1 MTRQSFEEE
10 RPVSAAANPVDAEAS
25 AAIERLLGGMDLRD
39 KLGQMLLGGFDGTK
53 MTTEAMKLISA
64 YRAGGIIYFSR
75 NVSSPE
81 QLAALTRELQEA
93 ASANGVPPLWVSIDQ
108 EGGMVARITEG
119 VTLMPGQM
127 AIAAAGS
134 AEDAYRAAYVSGSE
148 LRRIGINLNYAPVL
162 DVNNNPLNPVIG
174 VRSFGES
181 PEAAAEFGAAA
192 VRGYQ
197 DAGVAATAKHFPG
210 HGDTDVDSHL
220 DLPTVPHD
228 RARMD
233 KVELVPFRRAFAE
246 GVDAVMSA
254 HIYFPALEKEKLP
267 VTLSPA
273 VLTGLLREE
282 LGFEGIITTDCMEM
296 NAIAEHYGV
305 AEASVLAVLAGA
317 DQILVSHR
325 SDRQGAALAALE
337 AAVHEGRIAEA
348 RIDDSVRRLL
358 RMKWKRG
365 ILTRESAARLL
376 GEAANAAGGA
386 GAFALQTAAEEACTR
401 AEHRQEREEE
411 QLGEGF
417 EPIEVE
423 SGGTGIGSAAGEP
436 PDESELLRGSA
447 EEAASGNAAEAA
459 EPVEE
464 GQVVGDSR
472 QEPSADG
479 LAGLRVPEALDTARR
494 ISEAS
499 VTLVRNERKILPLR
513 PARTLA
519 ITCSAN
525 VTAFVD
531 ESIAGTRGL
540 GRELAELGLDVIDRV
555 VDAGQVA
562 AHGEALLA
570 EAAREDVEQIVVG
583 TYNAQFNPA
592 QAELVRRLQA
602 LGRPLA
608 VVALRDPYDLL
619 AFPDVPAYAAVYE
632 SRPLALRSAAAA
644 LLGRIPF
651 RGRLPVSVGPDYPAG
666 WGLRT

>member
-1 MTRQSFEEE
+1 MTRQSFGEE

-25 AAIERLLGGMDLRD
+25 AAIERLLGGMELRD

-53 MTTEAMKLISA
+53 MTTEAMKLIAA
-64 YRAGGIIYFSR
+64 YRTGGIIYFSR

-93 ASANGVPPLWVSIDQ
+93 ASANGVPPLWISIDQ

-134 AEDAYRAAYVSGSE
+134 AEEAYRAAYVSGSE

-181 PEAAAEFGAAA
+181 PEAVAEFGAAA

-228 RARMD
+228 RTRMD
-233 KVELVPFRRAFAE
+233 KVELVPFKRAFAE

-267 VTLSPA
+267 VTLSPS

-365 ILTRESAARLL
+365 ILTCESAARLL
-376 GEAANAAGGA
+376 GEASDAAGGP
-386 GAFALQTAAEEACTR
+386 GAFASQTAAEEASTR
-401 AEHRQEREEE
+401 AGHREERKE
-411 QLGEGF
+411 ERLGKGF

-447 EEAASGNAAEAA
+447 EAASGSAAEVA

-464 GQVVGDSR
+464 GLAVGDSR
-472 QEPSADG
+472 REPSADG
-479 LAGLRVPEALDTARR
+479 LAGLRAPEALDTARR

-531 ESIAGTRGL
+531 ESIASTRGL

-562 AHGEALLA
+562 AHREALLD

-632 SRPLALRSAAAA
+632 SRPLALQSAAAA
-644 LLGRIPF
+644 LLGVIPF
-651 RGRLPVSVGPDYPAG
+651 RGRLPVSIGPDYPAG

>member
-1 MTRQSFEEE
+1 MTRQPFEESKKISEE
-10 RPVSAAANPVDAEAS
+10 RPVDAEAS
-25 AAIERLLGGMDLRD
+25 AAIERLLGGMKLQD

-53 MTTEAMKLISA
+53 MTTEAMKLIAA
-64 YRAGGIIYFSR
+64 YRTGGIIYFSR

-81 QLAALTRELQEA
+81 QLAALTRELQQA
-93 ASANGVPPLWVSIDQ
+93 AAANGVPPLWISIDQ

-134 AEDAYRAAYVSGSE
+134 AEEAYRAAYVGGSE
-148 LRRIGINLNYAPVL
+148 LRMIGINLNYAPVL

-233 KVELVPFRRAFAE
+233 KVELVPFKRAFAE

-267 VTLSPA
+267 VTLSPS

-365 ILTRESAARLL
+365 ILMRAAAARLL
-376 GEAANAAGGA
+376 GEAAV
-386 GAFALQTAAEEACTR
+386 Q
-401 AEHRQEREEE
+401 EE
-411 QLGEGF
+411 QSGGF
-417 EPIEVE
+417 EPIEVK
-423 SGGTGIGSAAGEP
+423 SGGTGIGSSAGEP
-436 PDESELLRGSA
+436 PYESELLRGSA
-447 EEAASGNAAEAA
+447 AASGNAAEAA
-459 EPVEE
+459 EPLEE
-464 GQVVGDSR
+464 SRTAGDNR
-472 QEPSADG
+472 PNPSADG
-479 LAGLRVPEALDTARR
+479 LAGLRAPEALDTARR

-499 VTLVRNERKILPLR
+499 VTLVRNERKIVPLR
-513 PARTLA
+513 PERTLA

-531 ESIAGTRGL
+531 ESIASTRGL

-555 VDAGQVA
+555 VDAGRIA
-562 AHGEALLA
+562 AHLEALLA
-570 EAAREDVEQIVVG
+570 EAAREDVKQIVVG

-632 SRPLALRSAAAA
+632 SRPLALRSAASA

-651 RGRLPVSVGPDYPAG
+651 RGRLPVSIGPDYPAG

>member
-10 RPVSAAANPVDAEAS
+10 PRVSATANPIDAEAS

-53 MTTEAMKLISA
+53 MTTEAMKLIAA
-64 YRAGGIIYFSR
+64 YRTGGIIYFSR
-75 NVSSPE
+75 NVSSPG
-81 QLAALTRELQEA
+81 QLADLTRELQEA
-93 ASANGVPPLWVSIDQ
+93 AAANGVPPLWISIDQ

-134 AEDAYRAAYVSGSE
+134 AQEAYRAAYISGSE

-233 KVELVPFRRAFAE
+233 KVELVPFKRAFAE

-337 AAVHEGRIAEA
+337 AAVHEGRIDEA

-365 ILTRESAARLL
+365 ILTCGSAARLL
-376 GEAANAAGGA
+376 GETANASGESA
-386 GAFALQTAAEEACTR
+386 ALASQTATEAVTR
-401 AEHRQEREEE
+401 ADAGEAREEE
-411 QLGEGF
+411 RQSEGF
-417 EPIEVE
+417 EPIEVK
-423 SGGTGIGSAAGEP
+423 SGGTGIGSSAGDLP
-436 PDESELLRGSA
+436 YESEMFGGSA
-447 EEAASGNAAEAA
+447 EKAASGNAADVSGAGERNL
-459 EPVEE
+459 VD
-464 GQVVGDSR
+464 GSR
-472 QEPSADG
+472 QKAALVG
-479 LAGLRVPEALDTARR
+479 LAGLRAPEALDTARR

-499 VTLVRNERKILPLR
+499 VTLVRNEQKILPLR

-531 ESIAGTRGL
+531 ESIASTRGL
-540 GRELAELGLDVIDRV
+540 GRELAELGLDVVDRV
-555 VDAGQVA
+555 IDAGQVA
-562 AHGEALLA
+562 AHLEALLA
-570 EAAREDVEQIVVG
+570 EAEREDVKQIVVG

-632 SRPLALRSAAAA
+632 SRPLALRSAASA

-651 RGRLPVSVGPDYPAG
+651 CGRLPVSVGPDYPAG

>member
-1 MTRQSFEEE
+1 
-10 RPVSAAANPVDAEAS
+10 
-25 AAIERLLGGMDLRD
+25 
-39 KLGQMLLGGFDGTK
+39 
-53 MTTEAMKLISA
+53 
-64 YRAGGIIYFSR
+64 
-75 NVSSPE
+75 
-81 QLAALTRELQEA
+81 
-93 ASANGVPPLWVSIDQ
+93 
-108 EGGMVARITEG
+108 MVARITEG

-134 AEDAYRAAYVSGSE
+134 AEEAYRAAYVSGSE

-233 KVELVPFRRAFAE
+233 RVELVPFRRAIVE

-267 VTLSPA
+267 VTLSPS

-325 SDRQGAALAALE
+325 SDRQGAALSALE
-337 AAVHEGRIAEA
+337 AAVREGRIAET

-365 ILTRESAARLL
+365 ILTWTAAVRLL
-376 GEAANAAGGA
+376 GEAANAAGGP
-386 GAFALQTAAEEACTR
+386 GAFASQTAAEEACTR
-401 AEHRQEREEE
+401 TGHWEEREEE
-411 QLGEGF
+411 RLGERF
-417 EPIEVE
+417 EPIEVK
-423 SGGTGIGSAAGEP
+423 SGGTGIGSSAGEP

-447 EEAASGNAAEAA
+447 EAASGNAAEAA

-464 GQVVGDSR
+464 SGAFGDSR
-472 QEPSADG
+472 QELSADG
-479 LAGLRVPEALDTARR
+479 LAGLRAPEALDTARR

-531 ESIAGTRGL
+531 ESIASTRGL

-562 AHGEALLA
+562 AHLEALLA
-570 EAAREDVEQIVVG
+570 EAAREDIEQIIVG

-602 LGRPLA
+602 LGGPLA

-619 AFPDVPAYAAVYE
+619 VFPDVPAYAAVYE
-632 SRPLALRSAAAA
+632 SRPLALRSAASA

>member
-1 MTRQSFEEE
+1 MS
-10 RPVSAAANPVDAEAS
+10 
-25 AAIERLLGGMDLRD
+25 LRD
-39 KLGQMLLGGFDGTK
+39 KLGQMLLGGFDGTT
-53 MTTEAMKLISA
+53 MTTDAMKLIAA

-81 QLAALTRELQEA
+81 QLADLTRELQDA
-93 ASANGVPPLWVSIDQ
+93 AAANGLPPLWISIDQ

-134 AEDAYRAAYVSGSE
+134 AEEAYRAAYVSGSE

-162 DVNNNPLNPVIG
+162 DVNNNPRNPVIG

-181 PEAAAEFGAAA
+181 PEAVAEFGAAM
-192 VRGYQ
+192 VRGFQ

-228 RARMD
+228 RARMEEI
-233 KVELVPFRRAFAE
+233 ELVPFKRALAE

-267 VTLSPA
+267 VTLSPS

-282 LGFEGIITTDCMEM
+282 LGFDGIITTDCMEM

-305 AEASVLAVLAGA
+305 AEAAVLAVLAGA
-317 DQILVSHR
+317 DQVLVSHHAN
-325 SDRQGAALAALE
+325 RQGAALNALE
-337 AAVHEGRIAEA
+337 EAVQGGRITES
-348 RIDDSVRRLL
+348 RIDHSVRRLL
-358 RMKWKRG
+358 RMKGKRG
-365 ILTRESAARLL
+365 ILTPAAAERLL
-376 GEAANAAGGA
+376 GETERQAERQEAQRERPESIEVKSGGA
-386 GAFALQTAAEEACTR
+386 A
-401 AEHRQEREEE
+401 
-411 QLGEGF
+411 
-417 EPIEVE
+417 
-423 SGGTGIGSAAGEP
+423 IGSLAGEVP
-436 PDESELLRGSA
+436 SESELLRGS
-447 EEAASGNAAEAA
+447 EESAPGSAADSSEAS
-459 EPVEE
+459 
-464 GQVVGDSR
+464 QSVGESPAVGMR
-472 QEPSADG
+472 QKASVDG
-479 LAGLRVPEALDTARR
+479 LAGLREPEALETARR

-499 VTLVRNERKILPLR
+499 VTLVRNERRILPLR
-513 PARTLA
+513 PVRTLA

-531 ESIAGTRGL
+531 ESIASTRGL
-540 GRELAELGLDVIDRV
+540 GRELAELGLEVIDRV
-555 VDAGQVA
+555 VDAGDVA
-562 AHGEALLA
+562 AHQEALLR
-570 EAAREDVEQIVVG
+570 EAQRGDIAQIVVG

-592 QAELVRRLQA
+592 QAELVRQLRG
-602 LGRPLA
+602 LGLPLV

-619 AFPDVPAYAAVYE
+619 EFPNVPAYVAIYE
-632 SRPLALRSAAAA
+632 SRPLALQSAALA

-651 RGRLPVSVGPDYPAG
+651 RGRLPVSVGADYPAG

>member
-1 MTRQSFEEE
+1 MTRQSFGEEP
-10 RPVSAAANPVDAEAS
+10 PVSAAANPVDAEAS
-25 AAIERLLGGMDLRD
+25 AMIDRLLGDMELRD

-53 MTTEAMKLISA
+53 MTTEAMKLIAA
-64 YRAGGIIYFSR
+64 YRTGGIIYFSR

-93 ASANGVPPLWVSIDQ
+93 ASANGVPPLWISIDQ

-134 AEDAYRAAYVSGSE
+134 AQEAYRAAYVSGSE

-233 KVELVPFRRAFAE
+233 KVELVPFKRAFAE

-267 VTLSPA
+267 VTLSPS

-337 AAVHEGRIAEA
+337 AAVHEGRVDEA

-376 GEAANAAGGA
+376 GEAAAEAG
-386 GAFALQTAAEEACTR
+386 TR
-401 AEHRQEREEE
+401 ADAGEAREEE
-411 QLGEGF
+411 RQSGKRQS
-417 EPIEVE
+417 IEVK
-423 SGGTGIGSAAGEP
+423 SGGTGIGSSAGEP
-436 PDESELLRGSA
+436 PYESELLRGSA
-447 EEAASGNAAEAA
+447 AASGNAAETA

-464 GQVVGDSR
+464 SRTVGDSR
-472 QEPSADG
+472 QKPSADG

-531 ESIAGTRGL
+531 ESIASTRGL

-562 AHGEALLA
+562 AHREALLD
-570 EAAREDVEQIVVG
+570 EAAREDVKQIIVG

-592 QAELVRRLQA
+592 QAELVRGLQA

-632 SRPLALRSAAAA
+632 SRPLALRSAASA

>member
-1 MTRQSFEEE
+1 
-10 RPVSAAANPVDAEAS
+10 
-25 AAIERLLGGMDLRD
+25 MDLQS

-53 MTTEAMKLISA
+53 MTTEAMKLIAA
-64 YRAGGIIYFSR
+64 YRTGGIIYFSR
-75 NVSSPE
+75 NVSSPG
-81 QLAALTRELQEA
+81 QLADLTRELQEA
-93 ASANGVPPLWVSIDQ
+93 AAANGVPPLWISIDQ

-134 AEDAYRAAYVSGSE
+134 AQEAYRAAYVSGSE

-233 KVELVPFRRAFAE
+233 KVELVPFKRAFAE

-337 AAVHEGRIAEA
+337 AAVHEGRISEA

-365 ILTRESAARLL
+365 ILTRGSAARLL
-376 GEAANAAGGA
+376 GEAATETG
-386 GAFALQTAAEEACTR
+386 TR
-401 AEHRQEREEE
+401 TDGEKAREEE
-411 QLGEGF
+411 RQSGEF
-417 EPIEVE
+417 EPIEVK
-423 SGGTGIGSAAGEP
+423 SGGTGIGSTAGELP
-436 PDESELLRGSA
+436 SESEPLRWSA
-447 EEAASGNAAEAA
+447 EQETASGDAADVSGAG
-459 EPVEE
+459 E
-464 GQVVGDSR
+464 GDLVDGSR
-472 QEPSADG
+472 QKAVAVG
-479 LAGLRVPEALDTARR
+479 LAGLRAPEALDTARR

-499 VTLVRNERKILPLR
+499 ATLVRNERKIVPLR

-531 ESIAGTRGL
+531 ESIASTRGL
-540 GRELAELGLDVIDRV
+540 GRELAELGLDVVDRV

-562 AHGEALLA
+562 AHLEALLA
-570 EAAREDVEQIVVG
+570 EAEREDVKQIVVG